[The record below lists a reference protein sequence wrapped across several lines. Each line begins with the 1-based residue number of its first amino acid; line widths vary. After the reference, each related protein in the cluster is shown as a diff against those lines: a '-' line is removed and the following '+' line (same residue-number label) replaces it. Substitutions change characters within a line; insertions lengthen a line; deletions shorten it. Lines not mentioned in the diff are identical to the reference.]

1 MDFLHET
8 PGFQIQSLRS
18 LSVLTGTR
26 KSIEL
31 TVAERKK
38 PLQFVGLA
46 KRDEFVTRLE
56 VMIRQAGA
64 EHVNFY

>member
-1 MDFLHET
+1 MNFLHENLE
-8 PGFQIQSLRS
+8 FQIQSLRS

-26 KSIEL
+26 KSIEIMI
-31 TVAERKK
+31 AERRK